1 MKTVENTTT
10 LHGSV
15 HDEMMHPFRH
25 SASSSNVSRAFRE
38 FHASTFHHVGLLDRF
53 RFGFKATS
61 VTGDNDSDISQDY
74 NLPSQPAGTGRFGVV
89 YKATCKRTG
98 DPVAVKMIRKKQGSG
113 FDSNTLMQEINIL
126 TQLDNAR
133 TMKLLGTYEDRHH
146 LHIVSE
152 WLDGGELFDR
162 IIELG
167 EDVHSEAEASRI
179 MREIFLAVQYL
190 HDENITHRD
199 LKPENIMFRGT
210 DKDSPIVLVDF
221 GMSCQFVQGEK
232 MSAQV
237 GSPSYVAPE
246 VMAGKYNETA
256 DMWSVGV
263 IMYILLSGEPPFH
276 GESPSQ
282 IMKKVRNGEYSMEQN
297 TWRFITS
304 SGKDMVKRLMTMD
317 PEKRLTLSE
326 ALSHAWWDDAARN
339 LSPLPTEVVTSIRE
353 FERQNNIKRKAIGI
367 IAKGIQDLPE
377 FDHLRHSFENFDH
390 DCDGFISAEELGLA
404 LKTLHV
410 AMNSDD
416 LESIVHEIDQDK
428 DGKISFDEFLAA
440 AVHKEELLNE
450 ERLRCAFQYFD
461 VDGSGKIDVGE
472 LFGIT
477 GDMEEARRAMVEY
490 DLDLDGEMD
499 FQGE

>member
-1 MKTVENTTT
+1 
-10 LHGSV
+10 
-15 HDEMMHPFRH
+15 MHPFTR
-25 SASSSNVSRAFRE
+25 SPSNILRTAVRAFHNSP
-38 FHASTFHHVGLLDRF
+38 FTQVGLLDRF
-53 RFGFKATS
+53 RFGLNVTS
-61 VTGDNDSDISQDY
+61 VTGDNDSDVNQDY
-74 NLPSQPAGTGRFGVV
+74 DVPSQPSGTGRFGVV
-89 YKATCKRTG
+89 YKGTCKRTG
-98 DPVAVKMIRKKQGSG
+98 VNVAVKMIRKKQGA

-126 TQLDNAR
+126 TQLDNER

-162 IIELG
+162 IIGLG
-167 EDVHSEAEASRI
+167 EDVHSEADASRI

-190 HDENITHRD
+190 HDEKNITHRD

-210 DKDSPIVLVDF
+210 DASSPIVLVDF
-221 GMSCQFVQGEK
+221 GMSCQFIPGEK

-246 VMAGKYNETA
+246 VMMGKYNESA
-256 DMWSVGV
+256 DMWSLGV

-276 GESPSQ
+276 GDSPSQ
-282 IMKKVRNGEYSMEQN
+282 IMKKVREGEYSMEQN

-304 SGKDMVKRLMTMD
+304 SGKDMVQRLMTMD
-317 PEKRLTLSE
+317 PNDRMTLSE
-326 ALSHAWWDDAARN
+326 ALSHKWWDDAARS
-339 LSPLPTEVVTSIRE
+339 LLPLPTEVVTSIRE
-353 FERQNNIKRKAIGI
+353 FERQNNIKRKAIMV

-377 FDHLRHSFENFDH
+377 FDHIRNSFHDMDH
-390 DCDGFISAEELGLA
+390 DNDGFISVEELGVA

-440 AVHKEELLNE
+440 AVHKETLLNE
-450 ERLRCAFQYFD
+450 ERLRRAFQYFD
-461 VDGSGKIDVGE
+461 VDGSGKIDVSE

-477 GDMEEARRAMVEY
+477 GDMDEAKRVMEEY
-490 DLDLDGEMD
+490 DLDGDGEMD
-499 FQGE
+499 FQGAFFFCCC